1 MFKRRMYLYFL
12 IVIIV
17 ICHWLSHFFSK
28 METRLHFFY
37 YLCKQVSARSL
48 RGGAGMTFVEQLIAS
63 AIYSENLETSEIS

>member
-1 MFKRRMYLYFL
+1 MYLYFL

-48 RGGAGMTFVEQLIAS
+48 RGGAGMIFEGKM
-63 AIYSENLETSEIS
+63 Y

>member
-1 MFKRRMYLYFL
+1 MYLYFL

-37 YLCKQVSARSL
+37 YLCMQVSARSL
-48 RGGAGMTFVEQLIAS
+48 RGGAGMIFEGKIITALAVIR
-63 AIYSENLETSEIS
+63 